1 MRTLPRRLRK
11 DAVTVQAVSGQGAF
25 GPILAKSVTVLG
37 KVSMTRQLVR
47 DAQGDEV
54 VSEMTI
60 YLDPAD
66 AAAFTADAHVSVDG
80 YESRVISSA
89 EQARPGEPVLTKV
102 MCR

>member
-1 MRTLPRRLRK
+1 MKTIPRRLLQ
-11 DAVTVQAVSGQGAF
+11 DPVTFEPYEGDGAF
-25 GPILAKSVTVLG
+25 GPVYGTAVTVLG